1 MLEVEQIEKSYP
13 QADGSMT
20 TVLEKVSLNVKDGE
34 FFTLL
39 GPSGCGKTTTL
50 RSVAGLE
57 RPDQGR
63 ISVNGEDFYNSGRNV
78 YVPAKSRRI
87 GMVFQSYAVWP
98 HMDVFDNVAFP
109 LKVVRPRI
117 STDEIKRKVRRVLE
131 TVHLAEYEH
140 RPATKLSGGQQ
151 QRLAMARALVMEP
164 RVLLLDEP
172 LSNLDALLR
181 ETMRLEL
188 RRLQREAGI
197 TTIYVTHDQ
206 VEALALSD
214 RLAVMN
220 KGKIVQ
226 IDNPLELYHRP
237 KDSFVAGFIGVSN
250 LLPAIAKADIRP
262 GETGPVEWQG
272 QTLLATMPGG
282 STKGAEMVVSIR
294 PESVEV
300 TEMSETSTETGG
312 AGETTNVLIGTVA
325 ESQFLG
331 NLTDVLVRAGNEE
344 LRVYGSPDR
353 VVPVGSKVKMEVQH
367 GACLALAKD

>member
-1 MLEVEQIEKSYP
+1 MLEVDQIEKSYP
-13 QADGSMT
+13 QADGSLT
-20 TVLEKVSLNVKDGE
+20 SVLDKVSLDVKDGE

-57 RPDQGR
+57 RPDKGR
-63 ISVNGEDFYNSGRNV
+63 ISVNSQDFFNSQSSV

-109 LKVVRPRI
+109 LKVMRPRLA
-117 STDEIKRKVRRVLE
+117 DAEIRRKVRRALE

-220 KGKIVQ
+220 RGRIVQ
-226 IDNPLELYHRP
+226 IDSPRELYHRP
-237 KDSFVAGFIGVSN
+237 QTSFVAGFIGVSN
-250 LLPAIAKADIRP
+250 LLSVVARADTAADQI
-262 GETGPVEWQG
+262 GAVEWHG
-272 QTLLATMPGG
+272 HTLLASMPRGCRQG
-282 STKGAEMVVSIR
+282 DEMVLSAR
-294 PESVEV
+294 PEHVSVAEAGA
-300 TEMSETSTETGG
+300 SESSGVSG
-312 AGETTNVLIGTVA
+312 NVNLLLGTVA

-331 NLTDVLVRAGNEE
+331 NLTDVLVRAEGDE
-344 LRVYGSPDR
+344 LRVYGAPDR
-353 VVPVGSKVKMEVQH
+353 VLSVGDRVKMEVSP
-367 GACLALAKD
+367 ASCLALPRD

>member
-1 MLEVEQIEKSYP
+1 MLEQ
-13 QADGSMT
+13 
-20 TVLEKVSLNVKDGE
+20 VSLTVKEGE

-57 RPDQGR
+57 TPDTGR
-63 ISVNGEDFYNSGRNV
+63 IGVAGTDFFNSRRNV
-78 YVPAKSRRI
+78 FVPARARRI

-98 HMDVFDNVAFP
+98 HMDVHDNVAFP
-109 LKVVRPRI
+109 LKVMRPKLR
-117 STDEIKRKVRRVLE
+117 SEEIRKKVRRALE

-140 RPATKLSGGQQ
+140 RPATRLSGGQQ

-220 KGKIVQ
+220 RGKIVQ
-226 IDNPLELYHRP
+226 VDDPRELYHRP
-237 KDSFVAGFIGVSN
+237 QSSFVAGFIGVSN
-250 LLPAIAKADIRP
+250 LLTTTAKSDTAP
-262 GETGPVEWQG
+262 GEIGAVEWRD
-272 QTLLATMPGG
+272 QTLLAVMPRG
-282 STKGAEMVVSIR
+282 SRQGAQMVLSVR
-294 PESVEV
+294 PENISVTQVNGSVPQEGI
-300 TEMSETSTETGG
+300 SGQSNILLG
-312 AGETTNVLIGTVA
+312 NVA

-331 NLTDVLVRAGNEE
+331 NLTDVLVQAGGEE
-344 LRVYGSPDR
+344 LRVYGSPERVLSVGDR
-353 VVPVGSKVKMEVQH
+353 VSMEAPH
-367 GACLALAKD
+367 DACLALPAE